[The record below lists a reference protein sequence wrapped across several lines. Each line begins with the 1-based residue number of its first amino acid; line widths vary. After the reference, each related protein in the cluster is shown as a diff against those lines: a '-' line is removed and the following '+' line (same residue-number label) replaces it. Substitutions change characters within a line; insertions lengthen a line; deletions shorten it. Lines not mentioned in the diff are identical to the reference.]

1 MVVCGVLGFNVR
13 AFSWL
18 GGVVWFWMFGG
29 SGGGWWFVVGRLHF
43 GPVGVCIAGDER
55 WFWWCVVV
63 LPGFCG
69 LLWGWYNTD
78 ACGWGACFVLV

>member
-1 MVVCGVLGFNVR
+1 MR

-55 WFWWCVVV
+55 WFWW
-63 LPGFCG
+63 
-69 LLWGWYNTD
+69 
-78 ACGWGACFVLV
+78 